1 MRGPRPDAPPEL
13 ADRAFGG
20 IAPGAPGLPPTWCSS
35 AKEMVGCS
43 LGPSRLWF
51 TIGGGIL
58 NEVYYPRIDIPQIR
72 DLGIIVADDEGFWV
86 EVKRMYR
93 HTLALAGPGVPAAR
107 IVHRHERFELALR
120 IAPSRERD
128 VLLMEIELTGDGSL
142 RPYALLAPHLG
153 GTGRGNTAAIAGH
166 RGHRVLCAEQGPF
179 ALALAAV
186 TPEQEDAWGRAS
198 CGFVG
203 TSDGW
208 QDFKR
213 NGAMTWEHSGAG
225 PGNVALMGELPRKSV
240 LALGFG
246 SSTEAASTLALS
258 ALFEPFE
265 ATWRRQ
271 IDDWSAWHAGCAA
284 RAQLS
289 DGLPPES
296 VAQFQLSAMALRS
309 HLDKT
314 YPGAMV
320 ASLSV
325 PWGNTKEEREGYHL
339 VWPRDLCE
347 CAGALLAV
355 GAAPEALDTL
365 RYLRAT
371 QLADGH
377 WNQNQWLGGKPYW
390 TGVQLDETAFPV
402 LLAAQLEERGALDGI
417 AVGDMIRR
425 ALSFIVCNG
434 PASDQDR
441 WEEDAGINTFTLAA
455 CIAALVCGASH
466 LEPGARE
473 LALAIADYWNA
484 SLEDWTAV
492 TDTPLTLREGVPG
505 YYVRVAPPEAVTDRR
520 ALQRVLPVKNQ
531 VLDPALPACAQI
543 GVDFLQLVRFGL
555 RRADDPLIAATVR
568 LADAL
573 LKVDTPAGPCWH
585 RYNDDGYG
593 EHDDGAAYDGTGRG
607 RAWPLLTGERG
618 HYELAAGRDPLP
630 LLLAMVRMASPG
642 GMLPEQVWDAAP
654 VPSRGLEPG
663 RPTGSAMPLAW
674 AHAEYIKLFV
684 SRALGRPFDRPDRV
698 WQRYAGRRPP
708 LERIVWCA
716 HAPASQL
723 PEGAALTLAVT
734 APATFRWGFD
744 GWTDIC
750 ERRTTATALGL
761 HTVEIDTRPLK
772 SGRFIDLTYR
782 FEPSGEWAGRN
793 FRISLV
799 SAREGVKP

>member
-1 MRGPRPDAPPEL
+1 MSG
-13 ADRAFGG
+13 AD
-20 IAPGAPGLPPTWCSS
+20 APGAPGLPPTWCSS

-43 LGPSRLWF
+43 LGPSRVWF
-51 TIGGGIL
+51 TVGGGIL
-58 NEVYYPRIDIPQIR
+58 NEVYHPRIDIPQIR
-72 DLGIIVADDEGFWV
+72 DLGIVVADGRGFWV

-93 HTLALAGPGVPAAR
+93 HTLTLAGPGVPAVL
-107 IVHRHERFELALR
+107 IVHEHERFELTLR
-120 IAPSRERD
+120 IVPARERD
-128 VLLMEIELTGDGSL
+128 VLLLEMELAGDESL
-142 RPYALLAPHLG
+142 RPYVLLAPHLG
-153 GTGRGNTAAIAGH
+153 GTGHNNAAAIAGH
-166 RGHRVLCAEQGPF
+166 RGHRLLWAEQGPY

-186 TPEQEDAWGRAS
+186 TPDQQDAWGRAS

-208 QDFKR
+208 QDFAR
-213 NGAMTWEHSGAG
+213 NGAMTWEYAAAG
-225 PGNVALMGELPRKSV
+225 PGNVALTGELPRKAV

-246 SSTEAASTLALS
+246 SSTESAATLALS

-265 ATWRRQ
+265 ASWQRH
-271 IDDWSAWHAGCAA
+271 IDDWSGWHREYAA
-284 RAQLS
+284 HPTVV
-289 DGLPPES
+289 DGLPPECVS
-296 VAQFQLSAMALRS
+296 QFKLSTMALRT

-339 VWPRDLCE
+339 VWPRDLSE

-355 GAAPEALDTL
+355 GATGEALDTL

-417 AVGDMIRR
+417 EVADMIRR
-425 ALSFIVCNG
+425 ALAFIVCNG

-455 CIAALVCGASH
+455 CIAALVCGAPH
-466 LEPGARE
+466 LDSEARQ

-484 SLEDWTAV
+484 SLESWTAV
-492 TDTPLTLREGVPG
+492 TDTPLAGQQGLPG
-505 YYVRVAPPEAVTDRR
+505 YYVRVAPPDAVRDRG
-520 ALQRVLPVKNQ
+520 ALQRVLAVKNQ
-531 VLDPALPACAQI
+531 ALDPGLPAAAQI

-568 LADAL
+568 LADML
-573 LKVDTPAGPCWH
+573 LKVDTPSGPSWH

-593 EHDDGAAYDGTGRG
+593 EHDDGSAFDGTGRG

-618 HYELAAGRDPLP
+618 HYELAAGRDPVP

-642 GMLPEQVWDAAP
+642 GMLPEQIWDSTP
-654 VPSRGLEPG
+654 IPSRGLQPG

-674 AHAEYIKLFV
+674 THAEYIKLVV
-684 SRALGRPFDRPDRV
+684 SRSLGRPFDRPQAV
-698 WQRYAGRRPP
+698 WQRYSGRRPR
-708 LERIVWCA
+708 LERIVWCP
-716 HAPASQL
+716 HAPASEL
-723 PEGAALTLAVT
+723 PEGVALTVAVPS
-734 APATFRWGFD
+734 PATIRWGFD
-744 GWTDIC
+744 GWKDIS
-750 ERRTTATALGL
+750 EARTTATTLGL
-761 HTVEIDTRPLK
+761 HTVQIDTSRLQ
-772 SGRFIDLTYR
+772 SGRAIDLTYR
-782 FEPSGEWAGRN
+782 LEPGGEWAGRD
-793 FRISLV
+793 FRIAV
-799 SAREGVKP
+799 VPGVQSVKTALAGAGQA

>member
-1 MRGPRPDAPPEL
+1 MNGAE
-13 ADRAFGG
+13 
-20 IAPGAPGLPPTWCSS
+20 APGAPGLPPTWCSS

-58 NEVYYPRIDIPQIR
+58 NEVYHPRIDIPQIR
-72 DLGIIVADDEGFWV
+72 DLGIIVADGRGFWV

-93 HTLALAGPGVPAAR
+93 HSLTLAGPGVPAVQ
-107 IVHRHERFELALR
+107 IVHEHERFELTLR

-128 VLLMEIELTGDGSL
+128 VLLMEIELSGDESL

-153 GTGRGNTAAIAGH
+153 GTGNNNSAAIAGH
-166 RGHRVLCAEQGPF
+166 RGHRVLWAEQGPF

-186 TPEQEDAWGRAS
+186 TPDQQDAWGRAS
-198 CGFVG
+198 CGYVG
-203 TSDGW
+203 ASDGW
-208 QDFKR
+208 QDFAS
-213 NGAMTWEHSGAG
+213 NGAMTWEYPEAAA
-225 PGNVALMGELPRKSV
+225 GNVALTGELPRKAV

-246 SSTEAASTLALS
+246 SSTESAATLALS

-265 ATWRRQ
+265 ATWQRQ
-271 IDDWSAWHAGCAA
+271 IEDWSGWHRECGA
-284 RAQLS
+284 RVRLS
-289 DGLPPES
+289 DGLPPECVS
-296 VAQFQLSAMALRS
+296 QFQLSTMALRA

-355 GAAPEALDTL
+355 GATPEALDTL

-417 AVGDMIRR
+417 EVADMIRR
-425 ALSFIVCNG
+425 ALAFIVCNG

-455 CIAALVCGASH
+455 CIAALVCGAPH
-466 LEPGARE
+466 LEPQARE
-473 LALAIADYWNA
+473 LALAVADYWNA
-484 SLEDWTAV
+484 SLEEWTAV
-492 TDTPLTLREGVPG
+492 IDTPLAGGHGLPG
-505 YYVRVAPPEAVTDRR
+505 YYVRVAPKEAVRDRG
-520 ALQRVLPVKNQ
+520 ALQGVLPVKNQ
-531 VLDPALPACAQI
+531 AMDPALPASAQI

-555 RRADDPLIAATVR
+555 RRADDPLITATVR
-568 LADAL
+568 LADML
-573 LKVDTPAGPCWH
+573 LKADTPTGPSWH

-593 EHDDGAAYDGTGRG
+593 EHDDGSAFDGTGKG

-642 GMLPEQVWDAAP
+642 GMLPEQIWDAAP
-654 VPSRGLEPG
+654 IPSRGLEPG

-674 AHAEYIKLFV
+674 THAEYIKLVV
-684 SRALGRPFDRPDRV
+684 SRSLGRPLDRPQRV
-698 WQRYAGRRPP
+698 WQRYAGRRPR
-708 LERIVWCA
+708 LARIVWCP

-723 PEGAALTLAVT
+723 PEGTALTVAVT
-734 APATFRWGFD
+734 SPATFRWGFD
-744 GWTDIC
+744 GWKDIT

-761 HTVEIDTRPLK
+761 HTVDVDVSRLK
-772 SGRFIDLTYR
+772 NGDSIDLTYR
-782 FEPSGEWAGRN
+782 LEPSGQWAGRDY
-793 FRISLV
+793 RISVVPAAEAAKTAL
-799 SAREGVKP
+799 AAEGQA

>member
-1 MRGPRPDAPPEL
+1 MSIPN
-13 ADRAFGG
+13 
-20 IAPGAPGLPPTWCSS
+20 APGAPGLPPTWSSS

-58 NEVYYPRIDIPQIR
+58 NEVYHPRVDLPQMR
-72 DLGIIVADDEGFWV
+72 DLGIVVADGRGFWV

-93 HTLALAGPGVPAAR
+93 HTLTLAEPGVPAVR
-107 IVHRHERFELALR
+107 IVHEHDRFELALR
-120 IAPSRERD
+120 IVPCRERD
-128 VLLMEIELTGDGSL
+128 VLLMEIELTGDESL

-153 GTGRGNTAAIAGH
+153 GTGNNNSAAIAGH
-166 RGHRVLCAEQGPF
+166 RGHRVLWAEQGPF

-186 TPEQEDAWGRAS
+186 TPRQQDAWGRAS

-208 QDFKR
+208 QDFAR
-213 NGAMTWEHSGAG
+213 NGAMTWEHANAG
-225 PGNVALMGELPRKSV
+225 PGNVALTGELPRKAV

-246 SSTEAASTLALS
+246 SSMESAATLALS

-265 ATWRRQ
+265 ATWQRQ
-271 IDDWSAWHAGCAA
+271 IDDWGGWHRECIDH
-284 RAQLS
+284 AQLS
-289 DGLPPES
+289 DGLPPECVS
-296 VAQFQLSAMALRS
+296 QFKLSTMTLRT

-314 YPGAMV
+314 YPGALV

-355 GAAPEALDTL
+355 GATAEALDTL
-365 RYLRAT
+365 RYLLAT

-402 LLAAQLEERGALDGI
+402 LLAAQLEEHGELDGI
-417 AVGDMIRR
+417 EVGDMIHR
-425 ALSFIVCNG
+425 ALAFIVCNG
-434 PASDQDR
+434 PASEQDR

-455 CIAALVCGASH
+455 CIAALVCGAPY
-466 LEPGARE
+466 LDPEARE
-473 LALAIADYWNA
+473 LALAVADYWNA
-484 SLEDWTAV
+484 SLENWTSV
-492 TDTPLTLREGVPG
+492 VGTPLASRQGLAG
-505 YYVRVAPPEAVTDRR
+505 YYVRVAPREAVRDRG
-520 ALQRVLPVKNQ
+520 ALQRVLAVRNQ
-531 VLDPALPACAQI
+531 ALDPGLPAFAQI

-555 RRADDPLIAATVR
+555 RRADDPLITATVR
-568 LADAL
+568 LADML
-573 LKVDTPAGPCWH
+573 LKVDTPTGPCWH

-593 EHDDGAAYDGTGRG
+593 EHADGSAYDGTGVG

-618 HYELAAGRDPLP
+618 HYELAAGADPLP

-642 GMLPEQVWDAAP
+642 GMLPEQIWDAAP

-674 AHAEYIKLFV
+674 AHAEYIKLVV
-684 SRALGRPFDRPDRV
+684 SRSLGRPFDRPGCV
-698 WQRYAGRRPP
+698 WQRYGGRRPR
-708 LERIVWCA
+708 LQRIIWCE
-716 HAPASQL
+716 HAPAAEL
-723 PEGAALTLAVT
+723 PEGTALTVAAT

-744 GWTDIC
+744 GWNDIT
-750 ERRTTATALGL
+750 ERRTAATTLGL
-761 HTVEIDTRPLK
+761 HIVEIDTSQLK
-772 SGRFIDLTYR
+772 GGRSIDLTYR
-782 FEPSGEWAGRN
+782 LEPSGEWVGRDFHISVVGAGEAVKTA
-793 FRISLV
+793 L
-799 SAREGVKP
+799 AGEGEA

>member
-1 MRGPRPDAPPEL
+1 MSESN
-13 ADRAFGG
+13 
-20 IAPGAPGLPPTWCSS
+20 APGAPGLPPTWSSS

-72 DLGIIVADDEGFWV
+72 DLGIIVADGRGFWV

-93 HTLALAGPGVPAAR
+93 HSLRLAAPGVPAVL
-107 IVHRHERFELALR
+107 IVHEHERFELTLR
-120 IAPSRERD
+120 IAPCRERD
-128 VLLMEIELTGDGSL
+128 VLLIEIELTGDESL

-153 GTGRGNTAAIAGH
+153 GTGNNNSAAIAGH
-166 RGHRVLCAEQGPF
+166 RGHRVLWAEQGPF
-179 ALALAAV
+179 ALALAVA
-186 TPEQEDAWGRAS
+186 TPDQQDAWGRAS

-208 QDFKR
+208 QDFAR
-213 NGAMTWEHSGAG
+213 NGAMTWEHVNAG
-225 PGNVALMGELPRKSV
+225 PGNIALTGELPRKAV

-246 SSTEAASTLALS
+246 SSTESAATLALS

-265 ATWRRQ
+265 ATWQRQ
-271 IDDWSAWHAGCAA
+271 IDDWNGWHRDCAE
-284 RAQLS
+284 RVSLS
-289 DGLPPES
+289 DGLPPECVS
-296 VAQFQLSAMALRS
+296 QFKLSTVALRA

-355 GAAPEALDTL
+355 GAAREALDTL

-390 TGVQLDETAFPV
+390 SGVQLDETAFPV
-402 LLAAQLEERGALDGI
+402 LLVAQLEERGESDGI
-417 AVGDMIRR
+417 QVADMIRR

-441 WEEDAGINTFTLAA
+441 WEEDAGINTFTLAS
-455 CIAALVCGASH
+455 CIAALVCGARH
-466 LEPGARE
+466 LDPEARE
-473 LALAIADYWNA
+473 LALAVADYWNA

-492 TDTPLTLREGVPG
+492 TDTPLCGRQGLPG
-505 YYVRVAPPEAVTDRR
+505 YYVRVAPREAVHDRG
-520 ALQRVLPVKNQ
+520 ALKRVLPVKNQ
-531 VLDPALPACAQI
+531 TVDPGLPASAQI

-555 RRADDPLIAATVR
+555 RRADDPLVTATVR
-568 LADAL
+568 LADML
-573 LKVDTPAGPCWH
+573 LKVDTPTGPSWH

-593 EHDDGAAYDGTGRG
+593 EHDDGSAFDGTGRG

-618 HYELAAGRDPLP
+618 HYELAAGHDPLP

-674 AHAEYIKLFV
+674 THAEYIKLVV
-684 SRALGRPFDRPDRV
+684 SRSLGRAFDRPQCV
-698 WQRYAGRRPP
+698 WERYSGRRPR
-708 LERIVWCA
+708 LERIIWCT
-716 HAPASQL
+716 HAPASEL
-723 PEGAALTLAVT
+723 PEGVALTVAVNS
-734 APATFRWGFD
+734 PATFRWGFD
-744 GWTDIC
+744 GWKDVG
-750 ERRTTATALGL
+750 ERRTKPSSLGL
-761 HTVEIDTRPLK
+761 HTVDIDTTHLK
-772 SGRFIDLTYR
+772 SGRAIDLTYR
-782 FEPSGEWAGRN
+782 LEPGGEWAGRD
-793 FRISLV
+793 FRISVVPAL
-799 SAREGVKP
+799 RGVKAALAAEGQA